1 MKKLLKNKSMVTII
15 SLSLC
20 LVILFFAYR
29 YRVNNA
35 ISAIPVPIATKTL
48 NGRDPITEKD
58 YKIVKVA
65 ASMITNNVIT
75 NTSYLSSNKYVNYN
89 TMIPEGSMFYT
100 NAVVDWKSMPDSTWA
115 EIENNNTIFSLSVD
129 AKSTF
134 GNSIYPGD
142 TIDLYYQGTSNNQL
156 FIGKLIEGI
165 KVLAVKDE
173 NGQHIFKKSSNQR
186 SAKALIF
193 SVPEELHSLLRRA
206 GCVNEGGG
214 KLFPVPRN
222 ATYSAEEERAVV
234 ASDFIKNYINE
245 RTIEYKS
252 DYEDTTTNNVTKVTE

>member
-1 MKKLLKNKSMVTII
+1 MFKNKSMVTII

-20 LVILFFAYR
+20 LIILFFAYR

-35 ISAIPVPIATKTL
+35 ISAIPVPIATRTL

-75 NTSYLSSNKYVNYN
+75 NTTYLSSDKYVNYN
-89 TMIPEGSMFYT
+89 TMIPEGSMFYS

-115 EIENNNTIFSLSVD
+115 EINNNNTIVSIAVN
-129 AKSTF
+129 ARTTF

-142 TIDLYYQGTSNNQL
+142 TIDLYYQNRNASGQL

-165 KVLAVKDE
+165 KVLAVKDQ
-173 NGQHIFKKSSNQR
+173 NGQHIFKKSSEQR
-186 SAKALIF
+186 DAAALIF
-193 SVPEELHSLLRRA
+193 SVPEDLHLLLRRA
-206 GCVNEGGG
+206 GYITGGDII
-214 KLFPVPRN
+214 PVPRN
-222 ATYSAEEERAVV
+222 ATYSNEEEKATV
-234 ASDFIKNYINE
+234 ASDYIKNFINE
-245 RTIEYKS
+245 RSVDLRS
-252 DYEDTTTNNVTKVTE
+252 DYEDTGSNTVTKVTE